1 MEVSKKDWKLYREKI
16 PEWQEAYME
25 KLIAS
30 YVKYLEGEEPASTKF
45 WELEKKI
52 KRDRK
57 NPGVLIELSKQNMP
71 FDLIR
76 LIHEGV
82 ITVDDLD
89 EFSDE
94 LKETVN
100 YLIERLG

>member
-16 PEWQEAYME
+16 PEWQEAYTE

-30 YVKYLEGEEPASTKF
+30 YVKYLEG
-45 WELEKKI
+45 
-52 KRDRK
+52 
-57 NPGVLIELSKQNMP
+57 
-71 FDLIR
+71 
-76 LIHEGV
+76 
-82 ITVDDLD
+82 
-89 EFSDE
+89 FSDE